1 MSRLAIAAGVPL
13 LIWPAFVNGYP
24 LLFSD
29 SAAFIAQLLQPVMLW
44 DKPWVY
50 GPVVVVTSLALTL
63 WLPTVL
69 QGLLLSWLLWRL
81 AGLFRFAGDRP
92 AVRHLGLC
100 AVLALGSAAPWFASM
115 LMPDI
120 FAPITVL
127 ALFLLAY
134 QPPTARRWPLIATA
148 SFAIAVHLAHLPLAA
163 ACAFLLLR
171 RRRFVVTVLPIALAV
186 AILLTTNAIGNKRF
200 GLSPYGS
207 VFLLARL
214 VVDGP
219 ARDTLKEACPDPGLR
234 LCDWIGR
241 FPTDTDDF
249 LWNSQGPVWTY
260 PGGPIG
266 LAPEASRI
274 IWATIRAHP
283 LAVAQYALAN
293 TMSQL
298 VTVRVGHT
306 FADFNYTSRI
316 GDRLRAHYPAWEL
329 AGFMA
334 SLERRDELRAVAEPW
349 QGFHAGV
356 LVAGSVAS
364 LLLLARSLRRTPP
377 VDAGEEQPMTA
388 FILVVA
394 VALLANAFTTGALSA
409 PTDRYQARIAWLVL
423 LPPLLW
429 RPGGSN
435 TAKTFGAA

>member
-1 MSRLAIAAGVPL
+1 
-13 LIWPAFVNGYP
+13 
-24 LLFSD
+24 
-29 SAAFIAQLLQPVMLW
+29 
-44 DKPWVY
+44 
-50 GPVVVVTSLALTL
+50 
-63 WLPTVL
+63 
-69 QGLLLSWLLWRL
+69 
-81 AGLFRFAGDRP
+81 
-92 AVRHLGLC
+92 
-100 AVLALGSAAPWFASM
+100 
-115 LMPDI
+115 
-120 FAPITVL
+120 
-127 ALFLLAY
+127 
-134 QPPTARRWPLIATA
+134 
-148 SFAIAVHLAHLPLAA
+148 
-163 ACAFLLLR
+163 
-171 RRRFVVTVLPIALAV
+171 
-186 AILLTTNAIGNKRF
+186 
-200 GLSPYGS
+200 
-207 VFLLARL
+207 
-214 VVDGP
+214 
-219 ARDTLKEACPDPGLR
+219 
-234 LCDWIGR
+234 
-241 FPTDTDDF
+241 
-249 LWNSQGPVWTY
+249 
-260 PGGPIG
+260 